1 MTRVL
6 VTGGTGF
13 IGHHL
18 VTALKRRDIWIRVAD
33 IQSSRWGA
41 GPADEYDICDLRHRE
56 NTYRV
61 TRDIDWVFA
70 LAADMGGAGYV
81 FTGKNDLD
89 IMVSNTLI
97 NLNTLEAA
105 SKAGVSRYLFS
116 SSACVY
122 PEHLQETPT
131 VKSLVESD
139 AYPAT
144 PDSEYGWEK
153 LYAERL
159 CNVYGQHSDMQ
170 IRIARFHN
178 VYGPEGSWCDG
189 REKVPAAMCRKVA
202 VAKLTGNPE
211 VVIWGDGEQTRSFM
225 YIDDC
230 VEGLVRLMLSNCSQ
244 PVNLGRD
251 RMVTIN
257 ELADI
262 IAGIAGID
270 ILKTYVEGPQ
280 GVRGRNSDNSFC
292 KKILKGWEPLIP
304 LEEGLIPT
312 YQWIEGK
319 AREWLGISSS

>member
-1 MTRVL
+1 MKVL
-6 VTGGTGF
+6 ITGGTGF

-18 VTALKRRDIWIRVAD
+18 VTTLKRRGAWVRVAD
-33 IQSSRWGA
+33 VRPPRWGPA
-41 GPADEYDICDLRHRE
+41 LADEYDICDLRQHV
-56 NTYRV
+56 NAYRV
-61 TRDIDWVFA
+61 MQDIDWVFA

-89 IMVSNTLI
+89 IMVGNTRI
-97 NLNTLEAA
+97 NLNTLDAA
-105 SKAGVSRYLFS
+105 SNAGIKRYLFS

-122 PEHLQETPT
+122 PEYLQEASNI
-131 VKSLVESD
+131 KSLVESK
-139 AYPAT
+139 AYPAA

-159 CNVYGQHSDMQ
+159 CSVYEQHSDMQ

-230 VEGLVRLMLSNCSQ
+230 TEGLIRLMLSNYSQ

-257 ELADI
+257 ELVDVI
-262 IAGIAGID
+262 TKIAGID

-280 GVRGRNSDNSFC
+280 GVRGRNSNNDLC
-292 KKILKGWEPLIP
+292 KQVLKDWEPQIP

-312 YQWIEGK
+312 YNWIEGK
-319 AREWLGISSS
+319 AREWLKTSSS